1 LKIGKRI
8 ISHKTNPFIIGEIGI
23 NHNGLLDNAIKLID
37 YAKDAGFEAVKFQT
51 YNTNLLLKK
60 KTRLAAYQKKKIKD
74 DDMFSMLKKYELSF
88 NNFYFLKKYC
98 DKKKIIFLSTPFDEE
113 SANFLNSIN
122 VKAFKISSGD
132 FDNLIL
138 LEKIKKFKK
147 PIILSTGMS
156 GDKEIKIILNQFK
169 DYKNKLSILHCISDY
184 PTPLKD
190 IQINQITKLRK
201 FNDCVGFSDH
211 TQGFIA
217 SALAISLGAR
227 IIEKHITLDN
237 QMDGPDH
244 SSSLNKNQFKEF
256 IKTII
261 DVKKVFSNDKRY
273 LTKSEV
279 ANKQL
284 VRKSLFFKDDYKKNQ
299 LIKKSMLLP
308 LRPKKLGISPIN
320 YKKILNKRIIKDVK
334 KNEQIKEKYFK

>member
-1 LKIGKRI
+1 MKIKNKEI
-8 ISHKTNPFIIGEIGI
+8 ADNKPPFFVAEAGI
-23 NHNGLLDNAIKLID
+23 NYDGNFKKCFELID
-37 YAKDAGFEAVKFQT
+37 AAKDAGADAIKFQT
-51 YNTNLLLKK
+51 H
-60 KTRLAAYQKKKIKD
+60 LA
-74 DDMFSMLKKYELSF
+74 KYEMIDTKITLAHSKKETVF
-88 NNFYFLKKYC
+88 DLMKKCEMTLDQHIQLKKYC

>member
-1 LKIGKRI
+1 MKIGKRI

-132 FDNLIL
+132 FDNLI
-138 LEKIKKFKK
+138 
-147 PIILSTGMS
+147 
-156 GDKEIKIILNQFK
+156 
-169 DYKNKLSILHCISDY
+169 
-184 PTPLKD
+184 
-190 IQINQITKLRK
+190 
-201 FNDCVGFSDH
+201 
-211 TQGFIA
+211 
-217 SALAISLGAR
+217 
-227 IIEKHITLDN
+227 
-237 QMDGPDH
+237 
-244 SSSLNKNQFKEF
+244 
-256 IKTII
+256 
-261 DVKKVFSNDKRY
+261 
-273 LTKSEV
+273 
-279 ANKQL
+279 
-284 VRKSLFFKDDYKKNQ
+284 
-299 LIKKSMLLP
+299 
-308 LRPKKLGISPIN
+308 
-320 YKKILNKRIIKDVK
+320 
-334 KNEQIKEKYFK
+334 

>member
-1 LKIGKRI
+1 
-8 ISHKTNPFIIGEIGI
+8 
-23 NHNGLLDNAIKLID
+23 
-37 YAKDAGFEAVKFQT
+37 
-51 YNTNLLLKK
+51 
-60 KTRLAAYQKKKIKD
+60 
-74 DDMFSMLKKYELSF
+74 MFSMLKKYELSF

>member
-1 LKIGKRI
+1 MKIGKRI